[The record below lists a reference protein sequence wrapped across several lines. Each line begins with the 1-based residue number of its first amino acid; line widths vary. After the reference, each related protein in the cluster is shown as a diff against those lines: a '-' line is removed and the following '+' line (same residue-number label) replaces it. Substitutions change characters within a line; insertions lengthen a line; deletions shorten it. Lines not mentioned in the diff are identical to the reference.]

1 MIDYVKPAFPL
12 PPSSLELAEYIS
24 KTWKSLEDSTTKDQQ
39 ESINQLT
46 INEYWP
52 NQGIAAHIGI

>member
-12 PPSSLELAEYIS
+12 PPSSLELAGNIS
-24 KTWKSLEDSTTKDQQ
+24 NTWMSLKDSTIKDQQ
-39 ESINQLT
+39 EPINQLT